1 MQRHYLPPARS
12 TVTFHTN
19 SHALSTL
26 VYIAL
31 RVVHTENA
39 HVGVGRIFESV
50 SLFVCL
56 FVRSIT
62 QKQIIPKCS
71 NLV

>member
-1 MQRHYLPPARS
+1 MFRFGKADLCSQQCCPRYPHRLCR
-12 TVTFHTN
+12 
-19 SHALSTL
+19 
-26 VYIAL
+26 
-31 RVVHTENA
+31 
-39 HVGVGRIFESV
+39 GRIFES
-50 SLFVCL
+50 VCL